1 MGHVTYMI
9 LLSLPMEYLG
19 PYLGRPSMTTPPS
32 HVFGKIRIFAKKHCK
47 LIRKNGRV
55 PGGGGFARVDRS
67 SFPPNLYWKYDS
79 KIMIA
84 CELFRILSGFEWFIV
99 GLVPN
104 FWYLF
109 WNTKNDFLGQIF
121 LTSEKSDNMLKIT
134 NITERGWFM
143 TNLTDFQYLIENL
156 KNDLSEP
163 KFWGN
168 WRVVKPFQND

>member
-67 SFPPNLYWKYDS
+67 SFPPNLY
-79 KIMIA
+79 
-84 CELFRILSGFEWFIV
+84 
-99 GLVPN
+99 
-104 FWYLF
+104 
-109 WNTKNDFLGQIF
+109 
-121 LTSEKSDNMLKIT
+121 
-134 NITERGWFM
+134 
-143 TNLTDFQYLIENL
+143 
-156 KNDLSEP
+156 
-163 KFWGN
+163 
-168 WRVVKPFQND
+168 